1 VSAGTGAMRVGV
13 HLGNYS
19 TGNDGKRVL
28 EIGVNADRLGFDSV
42 WVSDHVVVPSVMES
56 IYPYSNLG
64 KSFTP
69 DSAELFYEAIVTLSV
84 LAGCTTNVTLG
95 TSVLVIPQRNPL
107 VVAKQ
112 LSTLDDLCGGR
123 LHVGVGAGW
132 LKEEYEAL
140 AAPFATR
147 WTALEEFIA
156 IFRELWTERD
166 ASYSGS
172 TYSFGPVRMAPKPSA
187 VGGPPITI
195 GGHSARVLRIA
206 GSCAQGLHG
215 FRLSPEASRESLEE
229 MQRHAEKAG
238 RSPED
243 VTVVLRMNAD
253 HPDSMKAADAEVWR
267 FVGTADEVASK
278 IALYAEAGVTELLLS
293 MSEGRAAS
301 EADETMAWM
310 AEEVLPLIR

>member
-1 VSAGTGAMRVGV
+1 MKVGV
-13 HLGNYS
+13 HLGNYA

-28 EIGVNADRLGFDSV
+28 DIGVNADRLGFDSV

-84 LAGCTTNVTLG
+84 LAGCTSRVRLG

-112 LSTLDDLCGGR
+112 LSTLDDLSGGR

-132 LKEEYEAL
+132 LAEEYAAL
-140 AAPFATR
+140 KAPFKQR
-147 WTALEEFIA
+147 WQALEEYIEL
-156 IFRELWTERD
+156 FRNVWSVRD
-166 ASYSGS
+166 ASFAGA
-172 TYSFGPVRMAPKPSA
+172 TYAHDAVRMAPKPVQA
-187 VGGPPITI
+187 GGPPITI

-206 GSCAQGLHG
+206 GTAADGLHA
-215 FRLSPEASRESLEE
+215 FRLTPSHVRESLDE

-238 RSPED
+238 RDPD
-243 VTVVLRMNAD
+243 ALTVVMRCDL
-253 HPDSMKAADAEVWR
+253 AAKGQMTAAESEAWR
-267 FVGTADEVASK
+267 FAGGAEEVAGQIKEYEEHGVSEILLT
-278 IALYAEAGVTELLLS
+278 IAEKRPAV
-293 MSEGRAAS
+293 
-301 EADETMAWM
+301 EADETMQWF
-310 AEEVLPLIR
+310 AEDVLPLVR